1 MSLAGDRGT
10 DAGAGGRLRAVGRR
24 VGSAQLPA
32 EPFRLGALAGVLA
45 LTGAYVSV
53 LYGVV
58 AVVGGRGALLALVA
72 VSLLS
77 ATVFARAIAPRTA
90 TALAAA
96 VAAVGFA
103 HYLASAGTGVG
114 AAVATADELLAD
126 SVALAMG
133 LPVLRMI
140 DAGTWALGFAPAPAF
155 LSWYLAVRR
164 RYALSVLPA
173 GGALFFLVLT
183 GDAGIPITLAGVGGA
198 VGAVGL
204 GELERRE
211 GTVGQLDALT
221 VLFSVALVLSMT
233 VTLVPA
239 GAASPTFL
247 VEGDEGSLES
257 TLDTA
262 PERSGITGSVDLSPE
277 VRFTVTSEERS
288 YWRTGV
294 YDRFTGDEW
303 IRTGDDRPYEGGI
316 EPPPGEYDRVA
327 QTVRMAGGAGVM
339 PAAAQPIAVEGEAT
353 ENTLVTSHGGITPE
367 EPMIENDTYNVES
380 AVVDPSGG
388 ALREAGT
395 EYPEDVERR
404 HLQTPESLSTE
415 FEAYTAEVT
424 ADAENPYETAEAIER
439 YLRTSKS
446 YSLEVDRPSGNVA
459 EEFLLEMDEGYC
471 VYFATTMVQMLRA
484 EDVPARY
491 AVGYTSGQEVDD
503 GEYVVRGLDAH
514 AWVEVYFPGHG
525 WVEFEP
531 TPGDRDDV
539 HAERLEEARDDG
551 QEDVD
556 VAGSEEVPIE
566 EGSEPENETDEE
578 LTETEPP
585 AEETPLENETGEAGE
600 IDPEE
605 EIAPGPNGAPTEGV
619 EEGLADR
626 LTAEAAIL
634 ALAIVVG
641 AVAGARH
648 GGVVDRAGRARTLR
662 WQRSTGEPARDV
674 ERAYRRLELLLETDV
689 RGRARSESVRAYLS
703 SPAVESVGD
712 DRIDR
717 LGALYERAIHGDGV
731 EPAEAV
737 EAIELVDELV
747 AERTRIV
754 GRLRR

>member
-1 MSLAGDRGT
+1 MSLADDRSSGGT
-10 DAGAGGRLRAVGRR
+10 VPDRLEGTGRR
-24 VGSAQLPA
+24 VGSVFLPVG
-32 EPFRLGALAGVLA
+32 PFRLGALAGVLA

-58 AVVGGRGALLALVA
+58 AVVGGRGSLLAIVA
-72 VSLLS
+72 ASLLS
-77 ATVFARAIAPRTA
+77 ATLLARTIAPRTA
-90 TALAAA
+90 TVLAAGLA
-96 VAAVGFA
+96 TVGFA
-103 HYLASAGTGVG
+103 YYLGSAGAGAE
-114 AAVATADELLAD
+114 AAVVAADELVAD
-126 SVALAMG
+126 SIALATG

-155 LSWYLAVRR
+155 LSWYLAIRR

-173 GGALFFLVLT
+173 GAALFFLVLT
-183 GDAGIPITLAGVGGA
+183 GDAGVPITLVGVAGA
-198 VGAVGL
+198 LGAVGL

-247 VEGDEGSLES
+247 VEGEEGSLES

-262 PERSGITGSVDLSPE
+262 PERSGISGTVDLSPE

-303 IRTGDDRPYEGGI
+303 VRTGDDRPYEGGI

-339 PAAAQPIAVEGEAT
+339 PAAAQPITVEGEAV
-353 ENTLVTSHGGITPE
+353 ENTLVTSHGGIRPDE
-367 EPMIENDTYNVES
+367 SMIENDTYNVES
-380 AVVDPSGG
+380 AVVDPSDEE
-388 ALREAGT
+388 LREAGT
-395 EYPEDVERR
+395 EYPDGVEERY
-404 HLQTPESLSTE
+404 LQTPESLSTE
-415 FEAYTAEVT
+415 FEEYTADVT
-424 ADAENPYETAEAIER
+424 ADAETPHETAEAIEA

-459 EEFLLEMDEGYC
+459 EEFLFEMDEGYC

-484 EDVPARY
+484 EEIPARY
-491 AVGYTSGQEVDD
+491 AVGYTGGQEVED

-514 AWVEVYFPGHG
+514 AWVEVYFPDHG

-539 HAERLEEARDDG
+539 HAERLEEAREDG
-551 QEDVD
+551 EDGVD
-556 VAGSEEVPIE
+556 VEGSDDVPAE
-566 EGSEPENETDEE
+566 EGLEATNETDE
-578 LTETEPP
+578 
-585 AEETPLENETGEAGE
+585 AANETTLPEEGNETTFEDEAGE
-600 IDPEE
+600 ARETDPGGETDPDRE
-605 EIAPGPNGAPTEGV
+605 DRPDEGPGV
-619 EEGLADR
+619 IDR
-626 LTAEAAIL
+626 LTAESVAL
-634 ALAIVVG
+634 ALALLVG

-648 GGVVDRAGRARTLR
+648 SGVTGRVSRAATLR

-674 ERAYRRLELLLETDV
+674 ERAYRRLELLLEREV
-689 RGRARSESVRAYLS
+689 RERERAESVRAYLS
-703 SPAVESVGD
+703 SPAVRSVGD

-717 LGALYERAIHGDGV
+717 VGTLYERAIHGDGV
-731 EPAEAV
+731 DPTGAT
-737 EAIELVDELV
+737 EAIALVDELV
-747 AERTRIV
+747 AERS
-754 GRLRR
+754 RLRR